1 MNIIYV
7 FIQAS
12 AEPVISI
19 WIMMRLSI
27 NFLCCVWV
35 DKKDKRQGE
44 REEKVTK
51 KNNRIQRRE
60 EMEEQLI
67 EDDT

>member
-1 MNIIYV
+1 
-7 FIQAS
+7 
-12 AEPVISI
+12 
-19 WIMMRLSI
+19 
-27 NFLCCVWV
+27 VWV